1 MAFDPTARPP
11 LRKALAALGN
21 PEYRWPREAL
31 GVLEF
36 AKADGNP
43 GGVLQVI
50 DRLQKGVALLAT
62 LAERGHEPREYVF
75 SWRACRHHT
84 NEECPGCSCP
94 IAGSTGCS
102 TPTCAANTRRR
113 RDDRDRHRDQPPDLP
128 QPFTRQEGPIVTEAA
143 LAPMPIT

>member
-21 PEYRWPREAL
+21 PEYRWQREAL

-36 AKADGNP
+36 ATADGNP

-62 LAERGHEPREYVF
+62 LAERGHEP
-75 SWRACRHHT
+75 
-84 NEECPGCSCP
+84 
-94 IAGSTGCS
+94 GSTCS
-102 TPTCAANTRRR
+102 AGGPAVTTRTRSARGVPARSRAPLDAQLQPAQPIPEGVAMTAILRR
-113 RDDRDRHRDQPPDLP
+113 CR
-128 QPFTRQEGPIVTEAA
+128 ISWV
-143 LAPMPIT
+143 